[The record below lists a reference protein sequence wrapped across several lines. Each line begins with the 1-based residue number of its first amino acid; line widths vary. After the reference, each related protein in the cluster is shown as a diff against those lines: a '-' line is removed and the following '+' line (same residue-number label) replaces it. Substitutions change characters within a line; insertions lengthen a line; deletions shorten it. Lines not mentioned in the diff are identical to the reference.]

1 MVAANSEQ
9 ESNDATLSEAARA
22 TMVSPGVGAD
32 EKIAGMRARDPEQ
45 EPGAKANRSRRLILQ
60 VKMLA
65 VAL

>member
-1 MVAANSEQ
+1 MVTANSEQ

-32 EKIAGMRARDPEQ
+32 EKITGMSGQRSGAG
-45 EPGAKANRSRRLILQ
+45 PGPKVYRRRRPILR